1 MILEDAHWIDPT
13 TSELFELTID
23 RLQRLPILLLI
34 SFRPEFTSPC
44 VAAHITSLTLNRLG
58 RNQGVAII
66 AELTGGKGLPDEVL
80 KQILERTDGVP
91 LFVEELT
98 KAVLESGLVFD
109 AGDHYE
115 LAGPLPPLA
124 IPATLHDSLM
134 ARLDRLTPVKEVAQI
149 GAVIGRGSA
158 TNSSRRW
165 HRSRAISSTKR
176 LLSW

>member
-34 SFRPEFTSPC
+34 SFRPEFTSPWTGF
-44 VAAHITSLTLNRLG
+44 AHITSLTLNRLG

-98 KAVLESGLVFD
+98 KAVLEFG
-109 AGDHYE
+109 
-115 LAGPLPPLA
+115 
-124 IPATLHDSLM
+124 
-134 ARLDRLTPVKEVAQI
+134 ARL
-149 GAVIGRGSA
+149 
-158 TNSSRRW
+158 RRW
-165 HRSRAISSTKR
+165 RS
-176 LLSW
+176 L